1 MPLFMDD
8 IELKAEDEIVLDFK
22 DRYMVDGL
30 LRLDKSLILGI
41 VGNDHLV
48 GMKRDWEKKTGIP
61 QNSYLNLISSD

>member
-1 MPLFMDD
+1 
-8 IELKAEDEIVLDFK
+8 
-22 DRYMVDGL
+22 MVDGL

-48 GMKRDWEKKTGIP
+48 GMKRDWEKKTGIR